1 MNEKFVQNRI
11 SQLRVS
17 KGVSEYQLS
26 RDLGHS
32 KSYIHNITSGK
43 YLPSMSEFLY
53 MCDYFGITPQQF
65 FDDGTTNPIL
75 IQKALDGMKDL
86 PDRDLLTLIAVIDR
100 FNEKK

>member
-1 MNEKFVQNRI
+1 MDREFIQKRVA
-11 SQLRVS
+11 QLCRE
-17 KGVSEYQLS
+17 KGVAEYQMS
-26 RDLGHS
+26 IEMGNNRN
-32 KSYIHNITSGK
+32 YIRSITSGK
-43 YLPSMSEFLY
+43 SLPSMSEFLY
-53 MCDYFGITPQQF
+53 MCDYLGITRQQF

>member
-1 MNEKFVQNRI
+1 MNEEFVQNRI

-43 YLPSMSEFLY
+43 SLPSMSEFLY